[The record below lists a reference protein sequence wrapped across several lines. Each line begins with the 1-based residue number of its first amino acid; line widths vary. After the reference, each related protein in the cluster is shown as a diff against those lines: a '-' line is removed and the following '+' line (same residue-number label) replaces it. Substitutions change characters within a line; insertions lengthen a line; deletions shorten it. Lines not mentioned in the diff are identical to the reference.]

1 MRVRRLARPILEE
14 IAMRLAALVCIT
26 VLASASAAMAQDPM
40 TTAAKSTL
48 GLIKGNVVKAA
59 EQMSEEN
66 YAFKATPDVRS
77 FGQIIGH
84 VANAN
89 YMICS
94 SATGAAN
101 PSKDV
106 DIEKTKTTKADL
118 TKALAESFAICDA
131 QFDALT
137 PAKAA
142 EVVDVFGMKMPRLN
156 ALQFNTAHDFEHY
169 GNIVTYMRLKGM
181 VPPSSQ
187 KGGM

>member
-1 MRVRRLARPILEE
+1 MKMTSILCTTVL
-14 IAMRLAALVCIT
+14 LAAAPAL
-26 VLASASAAMAQDPM
+26 AQDPM
-40 TTAAKSTL
+40 TSAAKSTL
-48 GLIKGNVVKAA
+48 GLIKGNIVKAA

-77 FGQIIGH
+77 FGQLLGH

-94 SATGAAN
+94 TASGAAN

-118 TKALAESFAICDA
+118 TKAVADSFAFCEA

-142 EVVDVFGMKMPRLN
+142 EVIDMFGMKMPRLN